1 MSRYG
6 SDWLRF
12 TMTGALFLGS
22 LFVTADVTFATVKRT
37 TLIPLLPLKV
47 LQDISIAIIVS
58 AIVSLICVGVSLLHP
73 RTRSMLLSSNRSN
86 RVRNIVGTAL
96 GLIAG
101 ELISLTSH

>member
-1 MSRYG
+1 MSRYA

-12 TMTGALFLGS
+12 TATGAFFLGS
-22 LFVTADVTFATVKRT
+22 LFVSADVTFATVRRT

-47 LQDISIAIIVS
+47 LQDISV
-58 AIVSLICVGVSLLHP
+58 AIVVSVSVSLFCLGISLIQ
-73 RTRSMLLSSNRSN
+73 RRIRSMLFSKTRSD